1 MADADDLQQQAY
13 AFARLD
19 AEHEADGGDAVE
31 QPPPTPRE
39 QPPVLV
45 ISGDNVKVVFHGV
58 GANDAYI
65 NPVLGMG
72 IKHGPTGKAE
82 YTCADFFSLNLTE
95 SVTTLGS
102 FAGAVLKQRLGM
114 TVGDLCSA
122 EIKVVKLQPGVL
134 EYAAPFEMVGVDTP
148 VALVHKPGA
157 DSNVKLYVYVRAA
170 QLRVCRAAAAS
181 AKWESFKEGVAGI
194 TQSANKLADLVGL
207 GPGTLKS
214 ALSARSPPD
223 GKARRRASRPQAHT
237 LDPILILPPLACR
250 VRAQSLSM
258 IENFMRVHIAS
269 NFKELPVALAKLE
282 LKSGKRADPAPAA
295 PLGLDG
301 GGGEA
306 AAPAAAPPAK
316 AKRARTELSKAGR
329 TFIDYY
335 LDNYVALSG
344 QAEKRAAL
352 YAAILQTAYV
362 QQELLGSDKWTPKI
376 IADRLHNALKA
387 RNKARA
393 AAEGAEADAAAE
405 AAAE

>member
-1 MADADDLQQQAY
+1 M
-13 AFARLD
+13 RV
-19 AEHEADGGDAVE
+19 EADGGDALE

-194 TQSANKLADLVGL
+194 TQSANKLAELVGL

-214 ALSARSPPD
+214 ALSARSPAD
-223 GKARRRASRPQAHT
+223 GKARRQPASSPP
-237 LDPILILPPLACR
+237 DPILILPPW
-250 VRAQSLSM
+250 
-258 IENFMRVHIAS
+258 
-269 NFKELPVALAKLE
+269 
-282 LKSGKRADPAPAA
+282 
-295 PLGLDG
+295 
-301 GGGEA
+301 
-306 AAPAAAPPAK
+306 
-316 AKRARTELSKAGR
+316 
-329 TFIDYY
+329 
-335 LDNYVALSG
+335 
-344 QAEKRAAL
+344 RAAC
-352 YAAILQTAYV
+352 
-362 QQELLGSDKWTPKI
+362 
-376 IADRLHNALKA
+376 A
-387 RNKARA
+387 RSRCR
-393 AAEGAEADAAAE
+393 
-405 AAAE
+405 